1 MQDVV
6 KKRRYHISYL
16 IILFIIVTGSPG
28 YSKGPE
34 LTIPFQV
41 INNFIIIDL
50 KVNGSPGM
58 KFIYDSGSEHS
69 LFFERELAQL
79 FKVNIG
85 RSIKIFG
92 SDLSRPIDATIGKM
106 VNFET
111 DENQMVQA
119 DIIILDENIFQL
131 DKYSGLPISGIIGN
145 SFFKHKVLEID
156 YDRLKLKVFTPNN
169 INPKKS
175 GYHEVQTRW
184 LKGKPYIKPKFYF
197 TNTGIK
203 EGEILFDSGASL
215 GLLLYKNFLDTTMI
229 PDKLIP
235 GTIGMGLGGPLEG
248 YLGRIQKMEIG
259 WAVEENVITNF
270 QQIDTFTLKNDQSG
284 KQGILGNS
292 IISKFNVLLD
302 FNNQKLY
309 LKRNRFGKK
318 SARIDRS
325 GLFII
330 ASGVNLNEYTVKDV
344 IRNSAAMEAGILPG
358 DKILRINGFSS
369 KNYNLGT
376 LNAKFSKPGKKKVRL
391 KILRNG
397 KKFNISFQLRDII

>member
-1 MQDVV
+1 
-6 KKRRYHISYL
+6 
-16 IILFIIVTGSPG
+16 
-28 YSKGPE
+28 
-34 LTIPFQV
+34 
-41 INNFIIIDL
+41 
-50 KVNGSPGM
+50 
-58 KFIYDSGSEHS
+58 
-69 LFFERELAQL
+69 
-79 FKVNIG
+79 
-85 RSIKIFG
+85 
-92 SDLSRPIDATIGKM
+92 
-106 VNFET
+106 
-111 DENQMVQA
+111 
-119 DIIILDENIFQL
+119 
-131 DKYSGLPISGIIGN
+131 
-145 SFFKHKVLEID
+145 
-156 YDRLKLKVFTPNN
+156 
-169 INPKKS
+169 
-175 GYHEVQTRW
+175 
-184 LKGKPYIKPKFYF
+184 
-197 TNTGIK
+197 
-203 EGEILFDSGASL
+203 
-215 GLLLYKNFLDTTMI
+215 
-229 PDKLIP
+229 
-235 GTIGMGLGGPLEG
+235 
-248 YLGRIQKMEIG
+248 MEIG